1 MKSTK
6 KAMILACALL
16 ALCIAMTAGTSFALF
31 TDTVN
36 FSNHIVSGDLE
47 LNLIRTDLVTNYL
60 NNKGRIESKE
70 IHADK
75 RFGIEENENFFG
87 LDRTDDQNNLFALV
101 APGCSVTAEA
111 KIDNPGNVAFGYYL
125 VFKLTDNKENDE
137 KLAQQLKV
145 TVLDAAGNEI
155 VAPKY
160 LSEGL
165 TVTGANN
172 TFIAEVDAGTKSE
185 IFTVIVEFVD
195 DTDQSFD
202 NDEAQDMEI
211 WFDMQVHAVQ
221 LMQDSANQKVPGTTT
236 TSP

>member
-47 LNLIRTDLVTNYL
+47 LHLIRTDLTTNYL
-60 NNKGRIESKE
+60 NNKGRIDSKVD
-70 IHADK
+70 HADQV
-75 RFGIEENENFFG
+75 FGDEEGENFFG

-101 APGCSVTAEA
+101 APGCSVVAEA

-125 VFKLTDNKENDE
+125 VFKLTDNKESDAILARQLMVTVKDAEGNVM
-137 KLAQQLKV
+137 AQQY
-145 TVLDAAGNEI
+145 LDQ
-155 VAPKY
+155 
-160 LSEGL
+160 GL
-165 TVTGANN
+165 TVTGADN
-172 TFIAEVDAGTKSE
+172 TFIAEVNAGEQSTV
-185 IFTVIVEFVD
+185 FTVIVEFVD
-195 DTDQSFD
+195 EMHDSAIE
-202 NDEAQDMEI
+202 NDDAQNMEI

-236 TSP
+236 TP